1 MKGRPALARIRTAR
15 SSVVCT
21 SLALCGVLGSGA
33 AAQSV
38 QVELLH
44 FGVGDVARGG
54 GPIAVQLQFRSG
66 LDRVAE
72 IEAVW
77 EVPNADL
84 DIVEHSRRF
93 VLNPGQAQRRWI
105 YGVLPPMA
113 EGSLQGAV
121 FDLRLY
127 ELEGGERARDLGAA
141 KIAPANAANPP
152 RVLGLADDAILVIG
166 PRAAGL
172 DVFAQL
178 GPNGTIPSMNTATVI
193 ANARDAEAFP
203 DRWDGLAVFDSI
215 VWADG
220 SVAPSRLSEEAARA
234 VEQWT
239 ERGGNFVIAL
249 PSAGDPWSVG
259 VEGRHRFSP
268 LLPSVAPTRID
279 DVPVSE
285 LLPML
290 SVSDALRDPKARTRL
305 AVFDE
310 SRLDRGWRPFIAT
323 PAAKAP
329 DGRPAADIGPYDAK
343 LVGIRREY
351 GFGKMTLLGLDV
363 EELSSRAL
371 QVPALPQGDVFW
383 NRILGRRADT
393 PSGAE
398 YTALAEAQRLV
409 NGSGFSKEIG
419 DGRNVSEA
427 IGLSGEAAIG
437 ALAATAV
444 FGLYWL
450 VAGPLGFAVLRA
462 FKRER
467 WAWVAYVG
475 VAVVFTGAILA
486 VGGGLSGRTPRAS
499 HLTVLDVIERAPG
512 ESDITQAQ
520 RRRATSW
527 LSVYAPSYGEVE
539 VALDPE
545 ADPSQR
551 NLLSSWRPA
560 GASVEGFPSRERYA
574 APLESPHRAS
584 VPSRATT
591 IDFKADWVGA
601 LRDGWGQ
608 VPRVETPVQATIDT
622 SLATPA
628 ISISGTLV
636 HQLPGTLTDV
646 KVIHI
651 WPRQNPLQA
660 YGIPEQGQLPV
671 RRFQAPLPNRG
682 AMVDVPDW
690 APGAPLDLAKVF
702 PDPRSLAD
710 RVGLERAIEQR
721 YYLGLEQQ
729 LKTGFGLVADT
740 VKLQDA
746 LDMLSIYG
754 MLQPPRY
761 LRSQETGQGALRV
774 TRLGG
779 RELDLSRWM
788 AQPCLI
794 VTGWLE
800 RSELPYDFT
809 LDGEPIESSGR
820 VLVRWMMPLPAE
832 GHWVVPEKFPRAN
845 RREE

>member
-1 MKGRPALARIRTAR
+1 MTGRSVLA
-15 SSVVCT
+15 CT
-21 SLALCGVLGSGA
+21 SLALAGVLGSA
-33 AAQSV
+33 AVAQSV
-38 QVELLH
+38 EVELLH
-44 FGVGDVARGG
+44 FGVGDIARGG

-77 EVPNADL
+77 EIPNADL
-84 DIVEHSRRF
+84 DIVEHARRF
-93 VLNPGQAQRRWI
+93 VLNPGQAQKRWL
-105 YGVLPPMA
+105 YGVLPPWA
-113 EGSLQGAV
+113 EGTLQGAV

-127 ELEGGERARDLGAA
+127 ELEGGERARDLGAV

-152 RVLGLADDAILVIG
+152 RVLGLADDAFLVVG

-172 DVFAQL
+172 DIYAQL
-178 GPNGTIPSMNTATVI
+178 GANGAIASMNAATVI

-220 SVAPSRLSEEAARA
+220 AVAPSRLSEEAARA

-259 VEGRHRFSP
+259 VEGRHRFSA
-268 LLPSVAPTRID
+268 LLPSVAPTRVD

-285 LLPML
+285 LIQML

-305 AVFDE
+305 AVFDAT
-310 SRLDRGWRPFIAT
+310 RLDRGWRPFIAT
-323 PAAKAP
+323 PSAKAP
-329 DGRPAADIGPYDAK
+329 DGRPAAEIGPFDAQ
-343 LVGIRREY
+343 LVGVRREL

-371 QVPALPQGDVFW
+371 QVPPLPQGDVFW

-398 YTALAEAQRLV
+398 YTALAEGQRLV

-419 DGRNVSEA
+419 DGKSVSET
-427 IGLSGEAAIG
+427 IGLSGQAAVG
-437 ALAATAV
+437 VLAATAV

-450 VAGPLGFAVLRA
+450 VAGPLGFAALKA
-462 FKRER
+462 LKRER

-475 VAVVFTGAILA
+475 VAAVFTGAILA
-486 VGGGLSGRTPRAS
+486 VGGGLSGQAPRAS
-499 HLTVLDVIERAPG
+499 HLTVLDIVERAPG
-512 ESDITQAQ
+512 ESDITQSQ

-545 ADPSQR
+545 GDPALR
-551 NLLSSWRPA
+551 NMLSSWRPV
-560 GASVEGFPSRERYA
+560 GSSVEGFPSRERYT
-574 APLESPHRAS
+574 APLDSPNRAL

-591 IDFKADWVGA
+591 VDFKADWMGA

-608 VPRVETPVQATIDT
+608 VPRVESPVQATIDT
-622 SLATPA
+622 TQATPT
-628 ISISGTLV
+628 ISLSGTLV
-636 HQLPGTLTDV
+636 HRLPGPLTDV

-660 YGIPEQGQLPV
+660 LGIPEQGQLPT

-682 AMVDVPDW
+682 AMVDVADW

-729 LKTGFGLVADT
+729 LRSGFGIVSDS
-740 VKLQDA
+740 VKLQDGF
-746 LDMLSIYG
+746 DMLSLYG

-761 LRSQETGQGALRV
+761 LRSENTAQGALRIARV
-774 TRLGG
+774 GG
-779 RELDLSRWM
+779 RELDLSRWF

-800 RSELPYDFT
+800 QSELPYDFR
-809 LDGEPIESSGR
+809 LDGDPIESAGR

-832 GHWVVPEKFPRAN
+832 SHWIVPEKFPRAG
-845 RREE
+845 RRPE